1 MMEGKR
7 ALVRPELLPRI
18 RGIFARAG
26 YAVSQEPDSRP
37 STFDFLARRDEEL
50 VFVKVIGNV
59 DSFAEPWARE
69 LRALAHMLDGR
80 PMVVGEKSSSRGL
93 AAGAIYMRHGIPILS
108 PETLEEWLLGGSP
121 PVAYAAPGGFYV
133 RLDGRRLRDVRTA
146 RGISLGQLADAAGVS
161 RRAVAMYEDGMG
173 ALVAVAERLEEYLD
187 TALVLPVDPMS
198 ARVGEEEQDRRP
210 LADVIRLIQS
220 LGFEVMPLMRAPVN
234 AVSRGDEGTVL
245 TGVATGSAE
254 QLERRARVV
263 AEVAAITETFAAF
276 LVEKRTSRTDIG
288 GMPVVGRDELARI
301 RDPAELVSLIEDR
314 KRRTA
319 QDG

>member
-1 MMEGKR
+1 
-7 ALVRPELLPRI
+7 
-18 RGIFARAG
+18 
-26 YAVSQEPDSRP
+26 
-37 STFDFLARRDEEL
+37 
-50 VFVKVIGNV
+50 
-59 DSFAEPWARE
+59 
-69 LRALAHMLDGR
+69 
-80 PMVVGEKSSSRGL
+80 
-93 AAGAIYMRHGIPILS
+93 
-108 PETLEEWLLGGSP
+108 
-121 PVAYAAPGGFYV
+121 
-133 RLDGRRLRDVRTA
+133 
-146 RGISLGQLADAAGVS
+146 
-161 RRAVAMYEDGMG
+161 MYEDGMG

-210 LADVIRLIQS
+210 LADVAAIVESIESPFERDLIRLIQS